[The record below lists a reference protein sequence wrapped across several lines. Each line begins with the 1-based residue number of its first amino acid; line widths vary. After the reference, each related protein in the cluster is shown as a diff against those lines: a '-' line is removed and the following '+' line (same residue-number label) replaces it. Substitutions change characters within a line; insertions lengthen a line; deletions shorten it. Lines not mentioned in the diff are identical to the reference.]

1 MKKMVNILTSLN
13 YYLPATKGEKTDHGN
28 NEAAGLVSGA
38 GTDSDPGCDL
48 DKMRDEVKCI
58 LMTKYLFSWPALS
71 HVVTRLT
78 RLEGGAV
85 KVE

>member
-48 DKMRDEVKCI
+48 DKFWIKCAMK
-58 LMTKYLFSWPALS
+58 LNVFQ
-71 HVVTRLT
+71 
-78 RLEGGAV
+78 
-85 KVE
+85 

>member
-48 DKMRDEVKCI
+48 DKFWIKCAI
-58 LMTKYLFSWPALS
+58 S
-71 HVVTRLT
+71 
-78 RLEGGAV
+78 
-85 KVE
+85 